1 MEDWHVDL
9 AQQFKDRDNPRPMG
23 AMLGLVVAI
32 GDNWLVTL
40 KDGAFKVDKT
50 NGYICN
56 QILRHEA
63 DYSYEHAG
71 TTTVGGC
78 LGGPNTNY
86 SAKGNGKIHIKP
98 LWQVGDHVLVVP
110 DVREQHF
117 FIVDIVR

>member
-40 KDGAFKVDKT
+40 KDGAFKVDKS

-63 DYSYEHAG
+63 DYSY
-71 TTTVGGC
+71 
-78 LGGPNTNY
+78 
-86 SAKGNGKIHIKP
+86 
-98 LWQVGDHVLVVP
+98 
-110 DVREQHF
+110 
-117 FIVDIVR
+117 